1 MWVLLLVAAGV
12 LLLVIFRL
20 RPVTS
25 HEDQVRELLAAVEEA
40 IARDATEQATIELD
54 NLLAIEP
61 DHPKALLYR
70 GQFHQA
76 AGEYE
81 AALELLQ
88 RIDDAETG
96 ESGTARYLEG
106 VIWFNQNQA
115 RMSEASFRKAIAQHP
130 TFVRPY
136 ENLALLY
143 GLQDRGD
150 ELRDMLSAIREF
162 RPWTVEELVATQL
175 ADSPY
180 NQPEA
185 NIARLE
191 ELAAGDSED
200 LESRI
205 ALARYLANAG
215 RDEDS
220 RELLEQMLE
229 VWPEEIRVRALLVD
243 ALLAL
248 DDSDGAARLLA
259 SRPLDGESHPWW
271 WRSHAHFAY
280 LQEDWP
286 RAEACYPA
294 ALAHDP
300 NDFTSAYRYGI
311 ALQRGGDTDRADDQ
325 LRRAKLIEQLMV
337 HASSV
342 LRGDQSRVELMQ
354 RFILSTGRTLV
365 ELERYEDSLP
375 WFEFIL
381 AAQPDHEEAR
391 SLFDLA
397 AGRVS
402 SEASVAVGGENS
414 VDTPI
419 PLDVPA
425 RAGDLNRPGTGE
437 RGSTRQ
443 PGGAAVRFED
453 EGTAVGLEF
462 QYFNGES
469 AEKYLLDTV
478 GGGVAVLDY
487 DADGCP
493 DLFFPNG
500 CRIPYDAGSFEF
512 QDQMFRN
519 REGRFFD
526 LVTASTRLGSNEFGQ
541 GCAAGDFNNDGFVD
555 LFVAN
560 YGSLLFYMNNGD
572 GTFQESAEEAG
583 FSGVSWKS
591 SLALCDLDLDGDL
604 DLYTVNYV
612 QEPLLT
618 CRDGEGRPATCSP
631 GNFAGEQDRLHVN
644 DGRGR
649 FVDVTES
656 AGVIA
661 PDGKGLG
668 IVAADLDNDHRPDL
682 YVANDGTPNFLFHN
696 VSTGETGLRFEER
709 GLLTG
714 TAMSDDGRAQAGM
727 GIACGDFDQNGWLDL
742 FVTNFYQDTNI
753 LHLNQGNLMF
763 RDETRRLNLA
773 DPSVGTLGFGTQP
786 IDADLDGF
794 AELFVANGHIDDRR
808 FEDIPWQMPPQLFQ
822 RSADGRFADVSLTA
836 GEYFGG
842 QYIGRGVARLDWNGD
857 LMPDLVV
864 VHQDRNVGL
873 LTNRTREHGNRV
885 KLTLIGQESNR
896 SAIGARIEVFTPDGL
911 FRDEILGGDGF
922 FVTNEPSRII
932 GIGDATQ
939 IEQVRVTW
947 PGGRVSE
954 LPVVPVNAHLILREA
969 GQPLIAE

>member
-1 MWVLLLVAAGV
+1 MLLLVAAGL

-20 RPVTS
+20 QPVTS
-25 HEDQVRELLAAVEEA
+25 HEDEVRELLARVEEA
-40 IARDATEQATIELD
+40 IARDETERATIELD
-54 NLLAIEP
+54 RLLAIDP

-70 GQFHQA
+70 GQFHQT

-81 AALELLQ
+81 AALELLE
-88 RIDDAETG
+88 RIDDAESG

-106 VIWFNQNQA
+106 VIWFNRNQA
-115 RMSEASFRKAIAQHP
+115 RKSEASFRKAIAQHP

-175 ADSPY
+175 TDSPH

-191 ELAAGDSED
+191 ELAAGDSQD

-205 ALARYLANAG
+205 ALARHLANAG
-215 RDEDS
+215 RDAES

-243 ALLAL
+243 AHLAL
-248 DDSDGAARLLA
+248 DDFDGAERLLA
-259 SRPLDGESHPWW
+259 SQPLDGESHPWW

-311 ALQRGGDTDRADDQ
+311 ALQRSGDTDRADEQ

-337 HASSV
+337 NASSV

-365 ELERYEDSLP
+365 ELERYQDALP
-375 WFEFIL
+375 WFEFVL
-381 AAQPDHEEAR
+381 AAQPDHVEAR

-402 SEASVAVGGENS
+402 SKASVAVGGETS
-414 VDTPI
+414 FA
-419 PLDVPA
+419 VPVPEDPFS
-425 RAGDLNRPGTGE
+425 RAGDVNRPGNG
-437 RGSTRQ
+437 GNISTR
-443 PGGAAVRFED
+443 GAAVHFED
-453 EGTAVGLEF
+453 EGAAVGLQF

-478 GGGVAVLDY
+478 GGGVAVLDF

-500 CRIPYDAGSFEF
+500 CRIPYDAESFEF

-526 LVTASTRLGSNEFGQ
+526 LVTVSARLGSNEFGQ

-560 YGSLLFYMNNGD
+560 YGTLLFYMNNGD
-572 GTFQESAEEAG
+572 GTFQGERRGGGIFWCFVEVEPGIVRSRSGRRSGSVYRQLCAG
-583 FSGVSWKS
+583 AAV
-591 SLALCDLDLDGDL
+591 D
-604 DLYTVNYV
+604 V
-612 QEPLLT
+612 P
-618 CRDGEGRPATCSP
+618 R
-631 GNFAGEQDRLHVN
+631 
-644 DGRGR
+644 RGR
-649 FVDVTES
+649 ATGDVQSGKFRRGTGS
-656 AGVIA
+656 AACQRRAGTVCGRYGV
-661 PDGKGLG
+661 GWC
-668 IVAADLDNDHRPDL
+668 HRAGRQGPGD
-682 YVANDGTPNFLFHN
+682 
-696 VSTGETGLRFEER
+696 R
-709 GLLTG
+709 GG
-714 TAMSDDGRAQAGM
+714 
-727 GIACGDFDQNGWLDL
+727 
-742 FVTNFYQDTNI
+742 
-753 LHLNQGNLMF
+753 
-763 RDETRRLNLA
+763 
-773 DPSVGTLGFGTQP
+773 
-786 IDADLDGF
+786 
-794 AELFVANGHIDDRR
+794 
-808 FEDIPWQMPPQLFQ
+808 
-822 RSADGRFADVSLTA
+822 
-836 GEYFGG
+836 
-842 QYIGRGVARLDWNGD
+842 
-857 LMPDLVV
+857 
-864 VHQDRNVGL
+864 
-873 LTNRTREHGNRV
+873 
-885 KLTLIGQESNR
+885 
-896 SAIGARIEVFTPDGL
+896 
-911 FRDEILGGDGF
+911 
-922 FVTNEPSRII
+922 
-932 GIGDATQ
+932 
-939 IEQVRVTW
+939 
-947 PGGRVSE
+947 
-954 LPVVPVNAHLILREA
+954 
-969 GQPLIAE
+969 